1 MMDIRIRA
9 FGKMLSYLAI
19 VFVCVFIL
27 NWLLPQYSLLAM
39 LSICAGMILY
49 SVYALILTEMETKEK
64 LQELEK

>member
-19 VFVCVFIL
+19 VFVCVLIL
-27 NWLLPQYSLLAM
+27 NWLFPQYSLLVM
-39 LSICAGMILY
+39 LSVCAGMILY
-49 SVYALILTEMETKEK
+49 SVYALILSEMETKEK